1 MKKIVN
7 YRPIF
12 FVAMSLIIGGYS
24 FVCTFKYDWCV
35 FLLLGLEVLFCGYF
49 VWRAIKRKETQ
60 NLIRAIGL
68 VLIPFILGG
77 IVVVECV
84 SQKQNNFA
92 PSGVDYLAEGVVCQG
107 GSYENGDVVLVLEDV
122 KLTSTKTD
130 DAEFYDIAGDV
141 YVYGEVVDVV
151 NFSAGDRVVVEGRYN
166 YTYNE
171 ISASPIETA
180 SGSVGV
186 INATDITIKESGSGI
201 KYNILKWSKRT
212 LNKYMDK
219 ENAEIVYGMLF
230 GEKTTMTRD
239 TKSNFQ
245 LTGLSHLLAVS
256 GLHVGFVITF
266 IGFILKKFIKKEWL
280 YSIILIGILIFYTY
294 LCNWSPSIVR
304 AVSMCAFSFAT
315 LGLSGQY
322 DGLNS
327 LSFAGIINFAVDPL
341 NIFNVGFLL
350 SFSVV
355 FALFAIAPQIT
366 RSLETKMPAKLAS
379 SIGPTVAS
387 WLASTPITIYYFNSL
402 TPYAIITNFLVL
414 PFAGFI
420 FIISIVSL
428 MLTIIPFV
436 GDFFLSIAN
445 WVISGLRFVLDG
457 FAGLSGASIEI
468 SCSYP
473 ILILG
478 IVAIFLLSEYVFVK
492 RRGVLAGLFGFGF
505 ICCSLVYSC

>member
-35 FLLLGLEVLFCGYF
+35 FLLLGLEVIFCGYF
-49 VWRAIKRKETQ
+49 VWRAIRHKETQ

-92 PSGVDYLAEGVVCQG
+92 PSGVDYLAEGTVSKG

-122 KLTSTKTD
+122 KLTSTDTD
-130 DAEFYDIAGDV
+130 DAEVYDIAGDI
-141 YVYGEVVDVV
+141 YVYGEVVDAV
-151 NFSAGDRVVVEGRYN
+151 NFLAGDRVVVEGRYN

-180 SGSVGV
+180 NGSVGG
-186 INATDITIKESGSGI
+186 INASNIIIKETGSGI

-230 GEKTTMTRD
+230 GETTAMTRE
-239 TKSNFQ
+239 TKTNFQ
-245 LTGLSHLLAVS
+245 LTGLTHLLAVS
-256 GLHVGFVITF
+256 GMNVAF
-266 IGFILKKFIKKEWL
+266 IIATIGLILKKLIKNDWL
-280 YSIILIGILIFYTY
+280 YSIILVAILLFYAY
-294 LCNWSPSIVR
+294 LCNWASSIVR
-304 AVSMCAFSFAT
+304 AVYMCVFSFVT

-327 LSFAGIINFAVDPL
+327 LSFAGIINFVMDPL
-341 NIFNVGFLL
+341 SVFDVGFLL
-350 SFSVV
+350 SFWVV

-402 TPYAIITNFLVL
+402 TPYAIIINFLIL
-414 PFAGFI
+414 PFTGFM

-428 MLTIIPFV
+428 MLTMLPFV

-445 WVISGLRFVLDG
+445 WVFSGLRFVLDG
-457 FAGLSGASIEI
+457 FAGLSSAGIEL

-478 IVAIFLLSEYVFVK
+478 IVAIFLLSEYVFIK
-492 RRGVLAGLFGFGF
+492 RRKVLAGLFGVGF

>member
-24 FVCTFKYDWCV
+24 FVCTFKYDWSV
-35 FLLLGLEVLFCGYF
+35 FLILGLELLFCGYF
-49 VWRAIKRKETQ
+49 IWRMIKYKESQ
-60 NLIRAIGL
+60 NLLRAVGL

-77 IVVVECV
+77 IVVMQCV
-84 SQKQNNFA
+84 TQKQNNFA
-92 PSGVDYLAEGVVCQG
+92 PSGVKYTVEGTVAQG
-107 GSYENGDVVLVLEDV
+107 GCYENGDIVLVLEDV
-122 KLTSTKTD
+122 KLTSQ
-130 DAEFYDIAGDV
+130 ESEIYDLNGDI
-141 YVYGEVVDVV
+141 YVYGDNVDTV
-151 NFSAGDRVVVEGRYN
+151 NFLAGDRVIVEGRYT

-171 ISASPIETA
+171 INETPIETA

-186 INATDITIKESGSGI
+186 LNTTGDITIKSRGTGV

-230 GEKTTMTRD
+230 GEKMTMTQE
-239 TKSNFQ
+239 TKANFQ

-266 IGFILKKFIKKEWL
+266 IGFILKKLIKKDWI
-280 YSIILIGILIFYTY
+280 YCIILTGILIFYAY
-294 LCNWSPSIVR
+294 LCNWSSSIVR
-304 AVSMCAFSFAT
+304 AVSMCAFSFVT
-315 LGLSGQY
+315 LGLCGQY

-327 LSFAGIINFAVDPL
+327 LSFAGIVNFVIDPL

-355 FALFAIAPQIT
+355 FSLFAIAPQIT
-366 RSLETKMPAKLAS
+366 RVLETKMPAKLAS

-402 TPYAIITNFLVL
+402 TPYAVITNFLVL
-414 PFAGFI
+414 PFVGFI

-428 MLTIIPFV
+428 ILTAIPFV

-445 WVISGLRFVLDG
+445 AVISGLRFVLDG
-457 FAGLSGASIEI
+457 FAGLSGAGIEI

-473 ILILG
+473 ILLLG
-478 IVAIFLLSEYVFVK
+478 IVAIFLLSDYVFIK
-492 RRGVLAGLFGFGF
+492 RRNVLAGLFGVAF
-505 ICCSLVYSC
+505 ICCSLVYSY